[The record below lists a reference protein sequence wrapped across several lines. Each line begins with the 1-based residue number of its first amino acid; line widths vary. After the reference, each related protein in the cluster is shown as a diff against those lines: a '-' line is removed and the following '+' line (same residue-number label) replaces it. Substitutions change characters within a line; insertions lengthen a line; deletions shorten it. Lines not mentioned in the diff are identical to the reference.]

1 MRTLRA
7 LLFLIF
13 LSSGAARGQVEVAI
27 VFPFENNTRN
37 ASLDWI
43 GESFVEGLSANL
55 SSSRLM
61 MLGRQERA
69 AAFDSL
75 GIPSSNILTS
85 ATIYKVS
92 QALDADKV
100 ILGSYDYSNGE
111 FKAVAQVL
119 SMPGPGLSKRFEE
132 TGPLANLLEMQA
144 GLAWQ
149 IRRFLWPNQNIL
161 KSEYLREYKGPRLD
175 AFENYVRGLMEKER
189 GGQIRFYRTAQRLDP
204 LFTKPAFELGM
215 LYFHDKDYATSILWL
230 SKLRPPDP
238 EYLEANYFLGLAH
251 LYLEQYERSAS
262 AFRVVARRLPINEV
276 YNNLGIALARQERP
290 EALQYFE
297 KAVQNDSND
306 RDFLFNLGYAYWK
319 RGNCEQAIPHLQ
331 KAIRTASPPAWRV
344 VYIQCLRQAGQ
355 TEEASRQAR
364 SLGQQEGS
372 QWTPDME
379 AAKLQRL
386 ERIKNNHRD
395 GASLRQLIMLTELQT
410 EIKHAKLSLAE
421 HVELHYQQ
429 AQQLLQEGF
438 DREAMEEFQ
447 RAIDYSPDDPRP
459 YRELAQMHATR
470 GRLEEA
476 VKYLNQSLQQEENAE
491 VYLSLA
497 RLYLQQGKLPEAEAQ
512 VKAVLRLDPYN
523 TAAAS
528 LQEELNSKS
537 NSRP

>member
-7 LLFLIF
+7 LVFLIF
-13 LSSGAARGQVEVAI
+13 LFSGAARGQVEMAI

-37 ASLDWI
+37 PSLDWI

-55 SSSRLM
+55 SSSRLL

-75 GIPSSNILTS
+75 GIPASNILTN

-132 TGPLANLLEMQA
+132 TGALANLLEMQT

-149 IRRFLWPNQNIL
+149 IRRFLWPNQNIP

-175 AFENYVRGLMEKER
+175 AFENYVRGLLEKER
-189 GGQIRFYRTAQRLDP
+189 GEQIRFYRTAQRLDP
-204 LFTKPAFELGM
+204 LFTKPAFALGM
-215 LYFHDKDYATSILWL
+215 LYFHDKDFATTILWL
-230 SKLRPPDP
+230 SKLRPGDP

-251 LYLEQYERSAS
+251 LYLEQYERAAS
-262 AFRVVARRLPINEV
+262 AFRVVARRLPIDEV

-297 KAVQNDSND
+297 KAVQNDSSD
-306 RDFLFNLGYAYWK
+306 HDFLFNLGYAYWK
-319 RGNCEQAIPHLQ
+319 RGSCEQAIPHLQ
-331 KAIRTASPPAWRV
+331 KAVRAASPPSWRV
-344 VYIQCLRQAGQ
+344 VYIQCLRKAGQ

-364 SLGQQEGS
+364 SLGQQGS
-372 QWTPDME
+372 QWTPDMD
-379 AAKLQRL
+379 AAQLQRL

-410 EIKHAKLSLAE
+410 ELKHAKLSLAE

-459 YRELAQMHATR
+459 YRELAQMHATG

-491 VYLSLA
+491 DYLSLA
-497 RLYLQQGKLPEAEAQ
+497 RLYLRQGKLPEAEAQ
-512 VKAVLRLDPYN
+512 VKAALRLDPN
-523 TAAAS
+523 HPAAAG

-537 NSRP
+537 SSRP